1 MEYLGFIINS
11 ENRTISLFDVKMQKI
26 RCFSTEILNE
36 DFPATAENM
45 REYCF
50 HWPVF
55 SHLRTDS

>member
-26 RCFSTEILNE
+26 RSFSTEILNE

-45 REYCF
+45 REY
-50 HWPVF
+50 WPVF